1 MNKTICFTDKYKP
14 NYFSDIISH
23 ENIIKILSKYIENN
37 DFPNVLFYGAPGV
50 GKTSTIQS
58 AMNEL
63 FKNKKSLNIL
73 NINVS
78 EKRGVEIVRNLI
90 VSFVSNLSIDTDNN
104 IKVIILDEA
113 DSLTIDAQITI
124 KSVIDVNKNVKFC
137 FICNYEKKI
146 IEQLVSRCLLLKFSY
161 INFDELFKKCMH
173 ICMMEK
179 IYISTSALKFIIKN
193 CNNDIRKILNILQSL
208 NIAFNNQHIF
218 KNDIAEYLNIPLKND
233 ILKIIKL
240 FSSSKN
246 IDDKLS
252 IYKSKYNKFDI
263 IKIIYKLEKYH
274 KYDKNIIKKLSK
286 IEEYIYSGF
295 YQDIIIIGIISIF

>member
-1 MNKTICFTDKYKP
+1 
-14 NYFSDIISH
+14 
-23 ENIIKILSKYIENN
+23 
-37 DFPNVLFYGAPGV
+37 
-50 GKTSTIQS
+50 
-58 AMNEL
+58 MNEL

>member
-161 INFDELFKKCMH
+161 INFDELFKKCMY

-233 ILKIIKL
+233 I
-240 FSSSKN
+240 
-246 IDDKLS
+246 
-252 IYKSKYNKFDI
+252 
-263 IKIIYKLEKYH
+263 
-274 KYDKNIIKKLSK
+274 
-286 IEEYIYSGF
+286 
-295 YQDIIIIGIISIF
+295 